1 MNDPLTVTLAV
12 GWGSRL
18 VFLTETAVVLQD
30 ISVSRHHAG
39 LQVGGQV
46 WWLAWKGLVKF
57 CLYLA
62 VGSLATHNFSEPQ
75 LCPL

>member
-1 MNDPLTVTLAV
+1 MSDPLTVTLAV

-30 ISVSRHHAG
+30 VSVSRHRAG

-46 WWLAWKGLVKF
+46 WWSAWKGLVKF
-57 CLYLA
+57 
-62 VGSLATHNFSEPQ
+62 
-75 LCPL
+75 